1 MASRSLPGLGLI
13 GFFGRGTNNWDTD
26 VDANWRKISALT
38 QLVVESTTAALPGAP
53 ANGYVTINPANQRV
67 TVRDNGAW
75 VEFVPSNGW
84 RAYVKDVGLK
94 ATYES
99 GAWVLEEPATVV
111 GDHAA
116 SLALKVKVVDITLTG
131 KKVASAVGAVP
142 DGSLIVG
149 LQARTLVAVTGST
162 GVYLDIGAADTW
174 GYGYSG
180 DFAPLG
186 VAAGSTRAFC
196 APFGPAYAQFGAL
209 AVNACVI
216 DNAAD
221 TFTAGKIRVA
231 VYYIATTPLDALP

>member
-13 GFFGRGTNNWDTD
+13 GFFGRGANNWDTD
-26 VDANWRKISALT
+26 VDANWRKISGLT

-75 VEFVPSNGW
+75 VEFIPSEGW
-84 RAYVKDVGLK
+84 RAYAKDVGLK
-94 ATYES
+94 ATFKS

-149 LQARTLVAVTGST
+149 LQARTLEAVTGST

-186 VAAGSTRAFC
+186 VAVGNTRSFC

>member
-1 MASRSLPGLGLI
+1 MPSRSLPGLGLI
-13 GFFGRGTNNWDTD
+13 GFFGRGANNWDTD
-26 VDANWRKISALT
+26 VDANWRKLSGLV
-38 QLVVESTTAALPGAP
+38 QLVVESTTAALPGSP
-53 ANGYVTINPANQRV
+53 ANGYVSINPANQRV

-75 VEFVPSNGW
+75 VEFTPSEGW
-84 RAYVKDVGLK
+84 RAYAKDVGLE
-94 ATYES
+94 AIYQS
-99 GAWVLEEPATVV
+99 GAWVLQQPATVV

-116 SLALKVKVVDITLTG
+116 ALALKVKVVDITLTG

-196 APFGPAYAQFGAL
+196 APFNPVYAQFGAL

-216 DNAAD
+216 DNATE